1 VVAALEA
8 GKHVF
13 CEKPLCRTLEQ
24 ARAIARVRGDR
35 HLACN
40 LILRAAPLYS
50 WLRDAIRAG
59 ELGEIYAFD
68 GDYLYGRLH
77 KITEGWRGTVDD
89 YSVFQGGAVHL
100 VDLMVWLLGE
110 RPARVAAVGNRI
122 VTRDTAFRYPDF
134 VAATYELPSG
144 VIGRITANFGCILPP
159 ARGAR
164 VRTRDVHPRRRRGAA
179 HVVTGDR
186 PMIEPR
192 PSPREQGDPC
202 PSSSMIFAGSIPVR
216 RPPPARCDHRV
227 SHDLAL
233 ASAVQSIGAGPTFRS
248 EGRYHR
254 RRSRGRDAR
263 AQAYL
268 THGPVQDRSEFARS
282 SARAHCISV
291 VHGGAHPRVPA
302 LQARPGT
309 GHRARMHAS
318 PSRDRGVGTR
328 RCSSIGSDRRHLT
341 ARASRPR

>member
-1 VVAALEA
+1 VTLGAAVIGLGVGEQHARALAAHPGTHVAWLCDLDRERADQLATSLGQGSVTNDFDVVIADPDVDLVVLATYDDQHAAQVVAALEA

-40 LILRAAPLYS
+40 LILRAAPLYN

-59 ELGEIYAFD
+59 ELGEIYALD

-144 VIGRITANFGCILPP
+144 VIGRITANFGCVHKHQHVVRVFGTRATFIHDD
-159 ARGAR
+159 AGAR
-164 VRTRDVHPRRRRGAA
+164 LHVARDPGEPPRVIELAPVAA
-179 HVVTGDR
+179 NKGDLV
-186 PMIEPR
+186 PR
-192 PSPREQGDPC
+192 FVDDILAGVDPV
-202 PSSSMIFAGSIPVR
+202 AA
-216 RPPPARCDHRV
+216 ARHELDVITACI
-227 SHDLAL
+227 SADLAL
-233 ASAVQSIGAGPTFRS
+233 ASAGPQSIEYP
-248 EGRYHR
+248 
-254 RRSRGRDAR
+254 
-263 AQAYL
+263 
-268 THGPVQDRSEFARS
+268 
-282 SARAHCISV
+282 
-291 VHGGAHPRVPA
+291 
-302 LQARPGT
+302 
-309 GHRARMHAS
+309 
-318 PSRDRGVGTR
+318 
-328 RCSSIGSDRRHLT
+328 
-341 ARASRPR
+341 